1 MAFRNWMQE
10 NAEGI
15 LFSDD
20 GRHASTHS
28 IARKYETAERVQ
40 ISTRLTHWRQAAT
53 LQVDTQRG
61 W

>member
-1 MAFRNWMQE
+1 MQE